1 MNRLHPDHLKKW
13 RALYAVSLA
22 SFNRGT
28 LSEYECLHNLMDL
41 NFKHQALEVEMNE
54 FKRERAKWRSEN
66 GLNPQSPRDAS

>member
-13 RALYAVSLA
+13 RALYAVTLA
-22 SFNRGT
+22 SFKRGT
-28 LSEYECLHNLMDL
+28 LSEYDLLGNLMDL

-54 FKRERAKWRSEN
+54 FKRERAKWRSQN